1 MLNNSQRIN
10 EYYNLNGYYLRL
22 LLTSQQLSLISFN
35 SILLNGIK
43 YELKINIEDIKK
55 IEKIKNLTV
64 LRLYELITNKI
75 NENKFMINGDQNC
88 VILSLLETT
97 IFNPNKDI
105 QLSLPKN
112 KYFLTTEY
120 ENVLSNILL
129 NLRQEN
135 KYIKSEINEI
145 KNILKGNNNNI
156 LNGSNI
162 LRNNSALNRN
172 LNVINHNI
180 ENKVPNQMPKE
191 KINNVLTNTLPPQKK
206 NIIPNQEKVIIPN
219 IIKNVNN
226 LNISSLANIEYGLY
240 PQAQLGQNPLCKI
253 SGYGANSYNGIVK
266 KNNED
271 KLKIILD
278 HKFTRP
284 MNNKSNINVIY
295 PKINYFAIYD
305 GHGGDKCSNFLQEKL
320 DYLLFNS
327 EYFPLYILKAIY
339 DAYMKVEQEFESIAF
354 DAQKKF
360 LIDKSGS
367 CALTLLILDDWC
379 YISHLGD
386 SRALYSFDSGNQLF
400 QITRDHKPNDPIE
413 KARIEKAGGRIF
425 KDTRL
430 KVNGHKVH
438 VNEQALPGFKFPY
451 RVSPGNLSVSQYN
464 YIYIF

>member
-180 ENKVPNQMPKE
+180 ENKVPNQIPKE
-191 KINNVLTNTLPPQKK
+191 K
-206 NIIPNQEKVIIPN
+206 
-219 IIKNVNN
+219 
-226 LNISSLANIEYGLY
+226 
-240 PQAQLGQNPLCKI
+240 
-253 SGYGANSYNGIVK
+253 
-266 KNNED
+266 
-271 KLKIILD
+271 
-278 HKFTRP
+278 
-284 MNNKSNINVIY
+284 NK
-295 PKINYFAIYD
+295 
-305 GHGGDKCSNFLQEKL
+305 
-320 DYLLFNS
+320 
-327 EYFPLYILKAIY
+327 
-339 DAYMKVEQEFESIAF
+339 
-354 DAQKKF
+354 
-360 LIDKSGS
+360 
-367 CALTLLILDDWC
+367 
-379 YISHLGD
+379 
-386 SRALYSFDSGNQLF
+386 
-400 QITRDHKPNDPIE
+400 
-413 KARIEKAGGRIF
+413 
-425 KDTRL
+425 
-430 KVNGHKVH
+430 
-438 VNEQALPGFKFPY
+438 
-451 RVSPGNLSVSQYN
+451 
-464 YIYIF
+464 

>member
-1 MLNNSQRIN
+1 MLNNIQRIN

-22 LLTSQQLSLISFN
+22 FLTNQQLSLISFN

-43 YELKINIEDIKK
+43 YELKINLEYIQKN
-55 IEKIKNLTV
+55 EKIKNLTIFK
-64 LRLYELITNKI
+64 LYELITNKI
-75 NENKFMINGDQNC
+75 NENKFAINGDQNC

-105 QLSLPKN
+105 QFSLVKN
-112 KYFLTTEY
+112 KYFFITEY
-120 ENVLSNILL
+120 ESVLSNILL

-135 KYIKSEINEI
+135 KYMKSEINEI
-145 KNILKGNNNNI
+145 KNILKANNNNI

-162 LRNNSALNRN
+162 LRINSALNRN
-172 LNVINHNI
+172 LNDLNHNI
-180 ENKVPNQMPKE
+180 ENKIPNQMPKE
-191 KINNVLTNTLPPQKK
+191 KINNVLSNTLPSQKK
-206 NIIPNQEKVIIPN
+206 NIIPIQEKVIIPN
-219 IIKNVNN
+219 VIKNVNN
-226 LNISSLANIEYGLY
+226 LNISSLANIEYALY
-240 PQAQLGQNPLCKI
+240 PQAHLGQNPLSKI

-284 MNNKSNINVIY
+284 MNNKSNVNVKY

-327 EYFPLYILKAIY
+327 EYFPLYILKAIN

-379 YISHLGD
+379 YISYLGD

-413 KARIEKAGGRIF
+413 KARIEKAGGKIF

-438 VNEQALPGFKFPY
+438 VSEQALPGFKFPY
-451 RVSPGNLSVSQYN
+451 RVSPGNLSVSQN
-464 YIYIF
+464 T